1 MNKKTFT
8 SILLA
13 LIAAQT
19 AWAWDGSG
27 TAGSPYQIK
36 STADL
41 NQLATDV
48 NSGTTYDGSY
58 FVQTADIDMQGVSCT
73 PIGKDADHRFGG
85 HYDGGGYKIS
95 NFTFST
101 DGEYAGL
108 FGYIMG
114 GTYHGSETN
123 TSIAEVHGV
132 VLVNSTVTVT
142 ATSSSQYAGAV
153 VGLASDCA
161 RLYDNTVIGGTVTYT
176 GGSNYNTNN
185 SYAGGL
191 IGCYSTSNLAKFSG
205 NKVSGTTVS
214 GGGICGGLVG
224 SCSSYSNCL
233 SGNFADANVSS
244 VEYDNYTDIHT
255 YGYRQGA
262 LAGHCNITSGG
273 VSSVNYYHSR
283 NGLTAYGN
291 KAEHHAISPEPDN
304 AWVSPLYT
312 VSAPDGL
319 SVSGT
324 PTVTLN
330 GTDYYAAG
338 ATVTLTTDG
347 DHIIS
352 GTPTVSGSGAT
363 LGTVA
368 TNKQSVTVTIGSQD
382 VTISATLLTIAGS
395 CGTNA
400 TWRMSDEDG
409 DGTYETLTISGSG
422 KMTDYS
428 SSGNIAPWRTD
439 FAASI
444 TTVNIADGITT
455 IGHWAFRG
463 LTAITA
469 VTIPATVAI
478 IGSNAFYDCSSLA
491 RVDYNFA
498 GNVVD
503 YLRISKNAF
512 YGCHADLVIVV
523 PTPALAV
530 QHKANSALANDYKD
544 KLRANLGGYAFR
556 IDGTTASDAA
566 YQIAD
571 AVDLRRLATAVNAL
585 TATSELTFRQ
595 TADINLG
602 GTDFPM
608 IGNDS
613 FSAFRGTYDGQGFA
627 ISGLS
632 VSTDRLSV
640 GLFGRIDGAT
650 LRGIIL
656 VQPSVT
662 TSNTGYLACCI
673 GSIVGYPFNS
683 TIENCHALQ
692 PIVSATGSGSGA
704 KYIGA
709 IAGEAITG
717 NSLTNCCYYGG
728 NAAQA
733 NGYGYATLTCVG
745 PARKVTLGSGIASV
759 SPVLTGGDGS
769 NGFRY
774 DGTDYYREGVTLT
787 LTSDVGTTAGY
798 NVTYSANSTAIDG
811 ETYTVSSS
819 DVTLTAAA
827 PMSDGQTHSVSYIDA
842 DGNQQ
847 TASAIALDGS
857 ETSLGSY
864 GQEKWYFI
872 GTSFSHTG
880 KIDCQGN
887 VHIILCDGKT
897 MNVNGGSSE
906 ALWCSPG
913 NLYFYGQSGQTG
925 TLNTTGRIIAKGTA
939 ADIGTI
945 TINGGIINAT
955 GDYGIDGYNL
965 VAINGGIVTATG
977 NDGDGIWSDGTIT
990 LGWRTSTD
998 RITASSYNGSIS
1010 VKSGQALVDGDG
1022 NILSGTLATSDVN
1035 GKTLRPVLLIADAAD
1050 NTAAI
1055 GNYDGKEFAVVQ
1067 LSGRTLYKDGK
1078 WNTLYLPFDVVI
1090 SGSALDGAVARELT
1104 AASTTGTTL
1113 NLTFGDPV
1121 STLKAGTPYIIKWEK
1136 AECYVDDDAH
1146 NIVSPTFSGVTV
1158 DKTNR
1163 DAVFTGVSFKGTYA
1177 YTAFDAENKG
1187 ILLMGGGNT
1196 LYYPL
1201 SGATIGAQRAYFELS
1216 DEADAKIR
1224 EFVVDFGEDGETTGI
1239 FTTNGTKP
1247 DGAWYDLG
1255 GRQLDKQPSVKGV
1268 YIHGG
1273 KKVVVK

>member
-1 MNKKTFT
+1 
-8 SILLA
+8 
-13 LIAAQT
+13 
-19 AWAWDGSG
+19 
-27 TAGSPYQIK
+27 
-36 STADL
+36 
-41 NQLATDV
+41 
-48 NSGTTYDGSY
+48 
-58 FVQTADIDMQGVSCT
+58 
-73 PIGKDADHRFGG
+73 
-85 HYDGGGYKIS
+85 
-95 NFTFST
+95 
-101 DGEYAGL
+101 
-108 FGYIMG
+108 
-114 GTYHGSETN
+114 
-123 TSIAEVHGV
+123 
-132 VLVNSTVTVT
+132 
-142 ATSSSQYAGAV
+142 
-153 VGLASDCA
+153 
-161 RLYDNTVIGGTVTYT
+161 
-176 GGSNYNTNN
+176 
-185 SYAGGL
+185 
-191 IGCYSTSNLAKFSG
+191 
-205 NKVSGTTVS
+205 
-214 GGGICGGLVG
+214 
-224 SCSSYSNCL
+224 
-233 SGNFADANVSS
+233 
-244 VEYDNYTDIHT
+244 
-255 YGYRQGA
+255 
-262 LAGHCNITSGG
+262 
-273 VSSVNYYHSR
+273 
-283 NGLTAYGN
+283 
-291 KAEHHAISPEPDN
+291 
-304 AWVSPLYT
+304 
-312 VSAPDGL
+312 
-319 SVSGT
+319 
-324 PTVTLN
+324 
-330 GTDYYAAG
+330 
-338 ATVTLTTDG
+338 
-347 DHIIS
+347 
-352 GTPTVSGSGAT
+352 
-363 LGTVA
+363 
-368 TNKQSVTVTIGSQD
+368 VTVTIGTAD
-382 VTISATLLTIAGS
+382 ATVSATLLTIADS
-395 CGTNA
+395 CGSNA
-400 TWRMSDEDG
+400 TWAMTDANG
-409 DGTYETLTISGSG
+409 DGIYETLDINGTGAVTSSPWATDFAAIILRVNIGSASLTISG
-422 KMTDYS
+422 
-428 SSGNIAPWRTD
+428 NPFNA
-439 FAASI
+439 
-444 TTVNIADGITT
+444 
-455 IGHWAFRG
+455 
-463 LTAITA
+463 L
-469 VTIPATVAI
+469 
-478 IGSNAFYDCSSLA
+478 GSDA
-491 RVDYNFA
+491 
-498 GNVVD
+498 
-503 YLRISKNAF
+503 
-512 YGCHADLVIVV
+512 VIVV
-523 PTPALAV
+523 PTPAYA
-530 QHKANSALANDYKD
+530 ANNLGYGSESYAS
-544 KLRANLGGYAFR
+544 KLRVALGSDYLFR

-571 AVDLRRLATAVNAL
+571 ADDLRRLATAVNAC
-585 TATSELTFRQ
+585 TATSGLTFRQ

-608 IGNDS
+608 IGNDG

-640 GLFGRIDGAT
+640 GLFGRINGAT
-650 LRGIIL
+650 LRGITL

-662 TSNTGYLACCI
+662 TSTTSYLNCCI
-673 GSIVGYPFNS
+673 GSIVGYPLNS

-692 PIVSATGSGSGA
+692 PTLSATGSGSGA

-709 IAGEAITG
+709 IAGEAISG

-728 NAAQA
+728 NVAQA

-745 PARKVTLGSGIASV
+745 PAHIVTAGTNVTIAA
-759 SPVLTGGDGS
+759 PAATEGFTYGG
-769 NGFRY
+769 N
-774 DGTDYYREGVTLT
+774 DYYREGVAISLT
-787 LTSDVGTTAGY
+787 ISGGILPDGYTQTVTANG
-798 NVTYSANSTAIDG
+798 TAISG
-811 ETYTVSSS
+811 TTYTVNSTDG
-819 DVTLTAAA
+819 DVTLAATA

-847 TASAIALDGS
+847 TAQAIALDGT
-857 ETSLGSY
+857 EEDLGSD
-864 GQEKWYFI
+864 GQDKWYFVGI
-872 GTSFSHTG
+872 DISHTG
-880 KIDCQGN
+880 KIDCQGS

-897 MNVNGGSSE
+897 MNVDGGSLQ

-913 NLYFYGQSGQTG
+913 NFYFYGQSGQTG
-925 TLNTTGRIIAKGTA
+925 TLNTTGRISANGTA
-939 ADIGTI
+939 ADEGTI

-965 VAINGGIVTATG
+965 VTINGGIVTATG

-998 RITASSYNGSIS
+998 RITTSSYNGSIS

-1136 AECYVDDDAH
+1136 ADGYVDDDAH

>member
-1 MNKKTFT
+1 
-8 SILLA
+8 
-13 LIAAQT
+13 
-19 AWAWDGSG
+19 
-27 TAGSPYQIK
+27 
-36 STADL
+36 
-41 NQLATDV
+41 
-48 NSGTTYDGSY
+48 
-58 FVQTADIDMQGVSCT
+58 
-73 PIGKDADHRFGG
+73 
-85 HYDGGGYKIS
+85 
-95 NFTFST
+95 
-101 DGEYAGL
+101 
-108 FGYIMG
+108 
-114 GTYHGSETN
+114 
-123 TSIAEVHGV
+123 
-132 VLVNSTVTVT
+132 
-142 ATSSSQYAGAV
+142 
-153 VGLASDCA
+153 
-161 RLYDNTVIGGTVTYT
+161 
-176 GGSNYNTNN
+176 
-185 SYAGGL
+185 
-191 IGCYSTSNLAKFSG
+191 
-205 NKVSGTTVS
+205 
-214 GGGICGGLVG
+214 
-224 SCSSYSNCL
+224 
-233 SGNFADANVSS
+233 
-244 VEYDNYTDIHT
+244 
-255 YGYRQGA
+255 
-262 LAGHCNITSGG
+262 
-273 VSSVNYYHSR
+273 
-283 NGLTAYGN
+283 
-291 KAEHHAISPEPDN
+291 
-304 AWVSPLYT
+304 
-312 VSAPDGL
+312 
-319 SVSGT
+319 
-324 PTVTLN
+324 
-330 GTDYYAAG
+330 
-338 ATVTLTTDG
+338 
-347 DHIIS
+347 
-352 GTPTVSGSGAT
+352 
-363 LGTVA
+363 
-368 TNKQSVTVTIGSQD
+368 VTVTIGTAD
-382 VTISATLLTIAGS
+382 ATVSATLLTIADS
-395 CGTNA
+395 CGSNA
-400 TWRMSDEDG
+400 TWAMTDANG
-409 DGTYETLTISGSG
+409 DGIYETLDINGTGAVTSSPWATDFAAIILRVNIGSASLTISG
-422 KMTDYS
+422 
-428 SSGNIAPWRTD
+428 NPFNA
-439 FAASI
+439 
-444 TTVNIADGITT
+444 
-455 IGHWAFRG
+455 
-463 LTAITA
+463 L
-469 VTIPATVAI
+469 
-478 IGSNAFYDCSSLA
+478 GSDA
-491 RVDYNFA
+491 
-498 GNVVD
+498 
-503 YLRISKNAF
+503 
-512 YGCHADLVIVV
+512 VIVV
-523 PTPALAV
+523 PTPAYA
-530 QHKANSALANDYKD
+530 ANNLGYGSESYAS
-544 KLRANLGGYAFR
+544 KLRVALGSDYLFR

-571 AVDLRRLATAVNAL
+571 ADDLRRLATAVNAC
-585 TATSELTFRQ
+585 TATSGLTFRQ

-608 IGNDS
+608 IGNDG

-640 GLFGRIDGAT
+640 GLFGRINGAT
-650 LRGIIL
+650 LRGITL

-662 TSNTGYLACCI
+662 TSTTSYLNCCI
-673 GSIVGYPFNS
+673 GSIVGYPLNS

-692 PIVSATGSGSGA
+692 PTLSATGSGSGA

-709 IAGEAITG
+709 IAGEAISG

-728 NAAQA
+728 NVAQA

-745 PARKVTLGSGIASV
+745 PAHIVTAGTNVTIAA
-759 SPVLTGGDGS
+759 PAATEGFTYGG
-769 NGFRY
+769 N
-774 DGTDYYREGVTLT
+774 DYYREGVAISLT
-787 LTSDVGTTAGY
+787 ISGGILPDGY
-798 NVTYSANSTAIDG
+798 TQTVIANGTAISG
-811 ETYTVSSS
+811 TTYTVNSTDG
-819 DVTLTAAA
+819 DVTLAATA

-847 TASAIALDGS
+847 TAQAIALDGT
-857 ETSLGSY
+857 EEDLGSD
-864 GQEKWYFI
+864 GQDKWYFVGI
-872 GTSFSHTG
+872 DISHTG
-880 KIDCQGN
+880 KIDCQGS

-897 MNVNGGSSE
+897 MNVDGGSLQ

-913 NLYFYGQSGQTG
+913 NFYFYGQSGQTG
-925 TLNTTGRIIAKGTA
+925 TLNTTGRISANGTA
-939 ADIGTI
+939 ADEGTI

-965 VAINGGIVTATG
+965 VTINGGIVTATG

-998 RITASSYNGSIS
+998 RITTSSYNGSIS

-1136 AECYVDDDAH
+1136 ADGYVDDDAH

>member
-1 MNKKTFT
+1 
-8 SILLA
+8 
-13 LIAAQT
+13 
-19 AWAWDGSG
+19 
-27 TAGSPYQIK
+27 
-36 STADL
+36 
-41 NQLATDV
+41 
-48 NSGTTYDGSY
+48 
-58 FVQTADIDMQGVSCT
+58 
-73 PIGKDADHRFGG
+73 
-85 HYDGGGYKIS
+85 
-95 NFTFST
+95 
-101 DGEYAGL
+101 
-108 FGYIMG
+108 
-114 GTYHGSETN
+114 
-123 TSIAEVHGV
+123 
-132 VLVNSTVTVT
+132 
-142 ATSSSQYAGAV
+142 
-153 VGLASDCA
+153 
-161 RLYDNTVIGGTVTYT
+161 
-176 GGSNYNTNN
+176 
-185 SYAGGL
+185 
-191 IGCYSTSNLAKFSG
+191 
-205 NKVSGTTVS
+205 
-214 GGGICGGLVG
+214 
-224 SCSSYSNCL
+224 
-233 SGNFADANVSS
+233 
-244 VEYDNYTDIHT
+244 
-255 YGYRQGA
+255 
-262 LAGHCNITSGG
+262 
-273 VSSVNYYHSR
+273 
-283 NGLTAYGN
+283 
-291 KAEHHAISPEPDN
+291 
-304 AWVSPLYT
+304 
-312 VSAPDGL
+312 
-319 SVSGT
+319 
-324 PTVTLN
+324 
-330 GTDYYAAG
+330 
-338 ATVTLTTDG
+338 
-347 DHIIS
+347 
-352 GTPTVSGSGAT
+352 
-363 LGTVA
+363 
-368 TNKQSVTVTIGSQD
+368 VTVTIGTAD
-382 VTISATLLTIAGS
+382 ATVSATLLTIADS
-395 CGTNA
+395 CGSNA
-400 TWRMSDEDG
+400 TWAMTDANG
-409 DGTYETLTISGSG
+409 DGIYETLDINGTGAVTSSPWATDFAAIILRVNIGSASLTISG
-422 KMTDYS
+422 
-428 SSGNIAPWRTD
+428 NPFNA
-439 FAASI
+439 
-444 TTVNIADGITT
+444 
-455 IGHWAFRG
+455 
-463 LTAITA
+463 L
-469 VTIPATVAI
+469 
-478 IGSNAFYDCSSLA
+478 GSDA
-491 RVDYNFA
+491 
-498 GNVVD
+498 
-503 YLRISKNAF
+503 
-512 YGCHADLVIVV
+512 VIVV
-523 PTPALAV
+523 PTPAYA
-530 QHKANSALANDYKD
+530 ANNLGYGSESYAS
-544 KLRANLGGYAFR
+544 KLRVALGSDYLFR

-571 AVDLRRLATAVNAL
+571 ADDLRRLATAVNAC
-585 TATSELTFRQ
+585 TATSGLTFRQ

-608 IGNDS
+608 IGNDG

-640 GLFGRIDGAT
+640 GLFGRINGAT
-650 LRGIIL
+650 LRGITL

-662 TSNTGYLACCI
+662 TSTTSYLNCCI
-673 GSIVGYPFNS
+673 GSIVGYPLNS

-692 PIVSATGSGSGA
+692 PTLSATGSGSGA

-709 IAGEAITG
+709 IAGEAISG

-728 NAAQA
+728 NVAQA

-745 PARKVTLGSGIASV
+745 PAHIVTAGTNVTIAA
-759 SPVLTGGDGS
+759 PAATEGFTYGG
-769 NGFRY
+769 N
-774 DGTDYYREGVTLT
+774 DYYREGVAISLT
-787 LTSDVGTTAGY
+787 ISGGILPDGY
-798 NVTYSANSTAIDG
+798 TQTVIANGTAISG
-811 ETYTVSSS
+811 TTYTVNSTDG
-819 DVTLTAAA
+819 DVTLAATA

-847 TASAIALDGS
+847 TAQAIALDGT
-857 ETSLGSY
+857 EEDLGSD
-864 GQEKWYFI
+864 GQDKWYFVGI
-872 GTSFSHTG
+872 DISHTG
-880 KIDCQGN
+880 KIDCQGS

-897 MNVNGGSSE
+897 MNVDGGSLQ

-913 NLYFYGQSGQTG
+913 NFYFYGQSGQTG
-925 TLNTTGRIIAKGTA
+925 TLNTTGRISANGTA
-939 ADIGTI
+939 ADEGTI

-965 VAINGGIVTATG
+965 VTINGGIVTATG

-990 LGWRTSTD
+990 LGWCTSTD

-1136 AECYVDDDAH
+1136 ADGYVDDDAH